1 MSNKLR
7 IIVPTAV
14 VSCAIT
20 AAIVW
25 GIFSGGGSALETP
38 DDSKKKAK
46 KAIVQEGCEIM
57 QLRMAST
64 TGGRHTRPLLLSE
77 LTCPSSDYD
86 SLRNSLVSYIEKKK
100 TEGVLQTASVY
111 FKELGTN
118 KWFDINGTTKYNPG
132 SLMKVAILMTYLKL
146 SEKNPSLLEERYTLT
161 EVMSERIDQLRT
173 SAPLVKGQSYTVK
186 FLLEEMIANSDND
199 ATNMLNQH
207 INQEMFSRVMRDLGC
222 STPDISDPNYQMT
235 VNEYNRYLRVLYNAS
250 YLNDDNSEWA
260 LTLLTRSNYKGA
272 LMKGIPSGV
281 EVAHKFGER
290 PYENGFNFHE
300 GGIVY
305 LKNKP
310 YILVVMTRG
319 KDNTKLPGV
328 IGEISKMCYDQVA
341 I

>member
-25 GIFSGGGSALETP
+25 GLMGSAPALGDADP
-38 DDSKKKAK
+38 GSKKKAK
-46 KAIVQEGCEIM
+46 KAIVAEGCEIM

-64 TGGRHTRPLLLSE
+64 IGGRHTRPLLLTE
-77 LTCPSSDYD
+77 LSCPSREYD
-86 SLRNSLVSYIEKKK
+86 SLRTSMLNLIEKRKA
-100 TEGVLQTASVY
+100 EGVLQTASVY
-111 FKELGTN
+111 FKELGSN
-118 KWFDINGTTKYNPG
+118 KWFDINGSTKYNPG

-146 SEKNPSLLEERYTLT
+146 SETNPSLLEEKYTMT
-161 EVMSERIDQLRT
+161 EVMSDRVDQLRT
-173 SAPLVKGQSYTVK
+173 SAPLVKGQSYSVK

-207 INQEMFSRVMRDLGC
+207 INQDMFSKVMHDLGC
-222 STPDISDPNYQMT
+222 STPDINDPDYQMT
-235 VNEYNRYLRVLYNAS
+235 VNEYNRYFRVLYNAS
-250 YLNDDNSEWA
+250 YLNDVNSEWA

-272 LMKGIPSGV
+272 MMRGIPSGV

-310 YILVVMTRG
+310 YMLVVMTRG

-328 IGEISKMCYDQVA
+328 IAEISKLCYEQLA
-341 I
+341 M

>member
-20 AAIVW
+20 AVIVW
-25 GIFSGGGSALETP
+25 GLMGNGTVSEEGSNA
-38 DDSKKKAK
+38 SKKKAK
-46 KAIVQEGCEIM
+46 KAVVAEGCEIM
-57 QLRMAST
+57 QLSMAST
-64 TGGRHTRPLLLSE
+64 TGGRHTHPLLLTE
-77 LTCPSSDYD
+77 LSCPSSEYD
-86 SLRNSLVSYIEKKK
+86 SLRNSMVNLIEKRKS
-100 TEGVLQTASVY
+100 EGVLQTASVY

-118 KWFDINGTTKYNPG
+118 KWFDINPGTKYNPG

-146 SEKNPSLLEERYTLT
+146 SESNPSLMDERYMLT
-161 EVMSERIDQLRT
+161 EVMSDRVDQLRT
-173 SAPLVKGQSYTVK
+173 SAPLIKGQSYNVK
-186 FLLEEMIANSDND
+186 FLLEEMIVNSDND
-199 ATNMLNQH
+199 AANMLNQH
-207 INQEMFSRVMRDLGC
+207 INQEMFSKVMRDLGC

-235 VNEYNRYLRVLYNAS
+235 VTEYNRYFRVLYNSS
-250 YLNDDNSEWA
+250 YLNDENSEWA
-260 LTLLTRSNYKGA
+260 LTLLTRSNYKEGM
-272 LMKGIPSGV
+272 MKGIPSGV

-310 YILVVMTRG
+310 YMLLVMTRG

-328 IGEISKMCYDQVA
+328 ISEISKLCYDQLT